1 MAQFA
6 PNIVELL
13 FKYANDTKKICQ
25 ILKICPASTSSIQGL
40 IAENIKADPPLCIL
54 CEFIVKYADN
64 LLIQNKT
71 EQQIILALGNKLN
84 YFNIF
89 YQFVIIILIK

>member
-1 MAQFA
+1 M
-6 PNIVELL
+6 V
-13 FKYANDTKKICQ
+13 CQ
-25 ILKICPASTSSIQGL
+25 ILKICPASTSSTQGM
-40 IAENIKADPPLCIL
+40 IAENNKPDPSLCIL

-71 EQQIILALGNKLN
+71 EWQIVTALGNKLN

-89 YQFVIIILIK
+89 YK